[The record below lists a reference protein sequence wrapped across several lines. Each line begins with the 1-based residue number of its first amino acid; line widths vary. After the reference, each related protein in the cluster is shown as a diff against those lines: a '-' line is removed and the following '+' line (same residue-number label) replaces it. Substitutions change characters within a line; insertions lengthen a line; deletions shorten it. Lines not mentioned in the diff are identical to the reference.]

1 MRRTCLLAITFVVV
15 SGLVGCASNSLSS
28 DVSTFGGWPAD
39 RQPDTYAFE
48 RLPSQQAEP
57 EKQQRL
63 EDAARSAIE
72 SAGFKPAA
80 DAQTA
85 DVTVQLAARADALY
99 RSGLDDPLWWN
110 GGLYRSRFGYA
121 GFGGFGGGLAFGR
134 GIGLGYFD
142 DGLRHYAREV
152 AVLIRDRKSGAAL
165 YEARAS
171 SGGVL
176 PLTPALLGA
185 MFQAALTSFPHGDA
199 KPRHVTTPL
208 APVTP

>member
-1 MRRTCLLAITFVVV
+1 MRRCCLLAIAWIAISTL
-15 SGLVGCASNSLSS
+15 GGCASATLSS
-28 DVSTFGGWPAD
+28 EVSTFGSWPAD

-48 RLPSQQAEP
+48 RLPSQQSEP
-57 EKQQRL
+57 ERQQRL
-63 EDAARSAIE
+63 EDAARAALE

-80 DAQTA
+80 NEQAA

-99 RSGLDDPLWWN
+99 RSALDDPLWWN

-176 PLTPALLGA
+176 PLSPALLGA
-185 MFQAALTSFPHGDA
+185 MFQAALTPFPSGDA
-199 KPRHVTTPL
+199 KLLSITTPL
-208 APVTP
+208 AP